1 MPANVPP
8 WAMHKAGP
16 QDGDAARQAQRRGTL
31 QITWPD
37 LSALRGWARQH
48 GWPAPRFGFQAAF
61 TRTLLESDRNF
72 ELGLNASGIQLHL
85 PRPHYP
91 ISSEKLSQLDA
102 LYAQRGAN
110 GRPDRWGSLVQE
122 LREMR
127 RAVEAGV
134 ALEIE
139 GEPQLRTW
147 QGFYEWAHGR
157 YHMLEDGYDQWI
169 GDDRS

>member
-1 MPANVPP
+1 MR
-8 WAMHKAGP
+8 KAGRE
-16 QDGDAARQAQRRGTL
+16 DWGAAREAHRRDTL

-37 LSALRGWARQH
+37 LSALRGWAQQH
-48 GWPAPRFGFQAAF
+48 GWPTPFFGFQAAF

-72 ELGLNASGIQLHL
+72 ERGVNASGIELHL
-85 PRPHYP
+85 PRLDYS
-91 ISSEKLSQLDA
+91 IAGETLRQLDA
-102 LYAQRGAN
+102 LYEARSAN
-110 GRPDRWGSLVQE
+110 GRPVDWGGLVRE

-134 ALEIE
+134 VLHVE
-139 GEPQLRTW
+139 GAPPLRTW
-147 QGFYEWAHGR
+147 QDFYSWAHGR